1 MYKHLGIIIFACML
15 VLFPLVSSAQYV
27 IKALPRWMIS
37 THLDYMIPRE
47 PIDQFLDEDDWGYR
61 FEFQYKCR
69 QLHEIEGLRPSH
81 SHFIVTFGEKPSMPY
96 IQSVTSKKKL
106 TTFSNLL
113 KL

>member
-61 FEFQYKCR
+61 FEFQSRLQYNTPI
-69 QLHEIEGLRPSH
+69 LAGL
-81 SHFIVTFGEKPSMPY
+81 Y
-96 IQSVTSKKKL
+96 IAEAGLSKYE
-106 TTFSNLL
+106 
-113 KL
+113 